1 MRTKKNFKDLPYWK
15 NNAEEDY
22 KKTPISV
29 LRYISELESRLGV
42 TADSFKSIPVP
53 EVVIVKDKGK
63 KLCAKCNLKKPK
75 YQFNKSK
82 RTHDGYNYT
91 CKPCQ
96 DELTELRNNDNAEYQ
111 REYNLI
117 RKKLFDYS
125 DPYYVKN
132 TKVCTKCGI
141 DKPLL
146 AYAKDAKGT
155 NGLKC
160 SCNECRKP
168 VYIKRKDET
177 YDPSI
182 YRIVNKNSGEVLYV
196 GETKNPEVR
205 KQTHFSGNGRLPIA
219 VLISSGELKV
229 DDLLF
234 EIIERVEDKT
244 ERLQRETYWILK
256 ENPKFNVRVK

>member
-22 KKTPISV
+22 MTTPISV
-29 LRYISELESRLGV
+29 LRYISELESRLGL
-42 TADSFKSIPVP
+42 TEDSFKPIPVP
-53 EVVIVKDKGK
+53 EDEIITGN
-63 KLCAKCNLKKPK
+63 KLCVKCNVDKPK
-75 YQFNKSK
+75 SEYTKSK
-82 RTHDGYNYT
+82 RTNDGLNYV

-96 DELTELRNNDNAEYQ
+96 DELSELRNEDNAAYQ
-111 REYNLI
+111 REYNVI

-125 DPYYVKN
+125 DPFYMKN

-146 AYAKDAKGT
+146 AYARDAKGT

-160 SCNECRKP
+160 SCNECRRPYYGKL
-168 VYIKRKDET
+168 KDET

-182 YRIVNKNSGEVLYV
+182 YRIVDKNSGEVLYV
-196 GETKNPEVR
+196 GESTVPELR
-205 KQTHFSGNGRLPIA
+205 KQKHFSGVGGLPISNS
-219 VLISSGELKV
+219 ISSGEIKV
-229 DDLLF
+229 EDLLF
-234 EIIERVEDKT
+234 EVIERVEDRT

-256 ENPKFNVRVK
+256 DNPKFNIRVK

>member
-1 MRTKKNFKDLPYWK
+1 MRTKKLKDLPYWR

-22 KKTPISV
+22 MTTPISV
-29 LRYISELESRLGV
+29 LRYISELESRLGI
-42 TADSFKSIPVP
+42 TDDTFKSIPVP
-53 EVVIVKDKGK
+53 EVVIIKDKGK
-63 KLCAKCNLKKPK
+63 KLCGKCNLKKPK
-75 YQFNKSK
+75 SEFTKSK

-96 DELTELRNNDNAEYQ
+96 GELTELRMRDNAEYQ

-117 RKKLFDYS
+117 RKKQFDYS
-125 DPYYVKN
+125 DPFYSKN

-146 AYAKDAKGT
+146 AYARDAKGT

-160 SCNECRKP
+160 SCNDCRKP
-168 VYIKRKDET
+168 YYGKLKDET

-182 YRIVNKNSGEVLYV
+182 YRIVDKISGEVLYV
-196 GETKNPEVR
+196 GETTTPELR
-205 KQTHFSGNGRLPIA
+205 KQKHFSGIGKLPIA
-219 VLISSGELKV
+219 VSISSGELKV
-229 DDLLF
+229 DDLQF
-234 EIIERVEDKT
+234 EVIERVEDKT

-256 ENPKFNVRVK
+256 ENPKFNVRVR